1 MNCVIEPGLLEGTVS
16 IPASKS
22 AAHRALIC
30 AALAKGTSRLTN
42 LSDSEDIAA
51 TIGALQQ
58 MGAKITRTGSSV
70 TVTGILEPPTQ
81 PITLDCGESGSTL
94 RFLIP
99 VAAAL
104 GLTCTIIGKGRLP
117 YRPLDA
123 YLREL
128 PKKGISIQ
136 PERQDALLPLH
147 MSGKLQSGVFQ
158 LEGDVSSQYLT
169 GLLLALPLLEGD
181 SRLELTSPLESAPYV
196 DMTAALL
203 RQAGVPT
210 EKTPEG
216 YRIPGGGVYHP
227 LSLAIEGD
235 YSQAAFFLTA
245 NALGSHVRVD
255 GLGENSCQ
263 GDRKIVE
270 ILRELCYTKE
280 NTIASGLS
288 VYAADIPDL
297 VPVLTVLA
305 CLCGKPSRIY
315 GAKRLRLKESDRLA
329 AIAAALNAIGGQ
341 VSQTEDGLE
350 IQPIAAF
357 TGGTADSCGDHRIA
371 MSLAVAAT
379 RSTAPVT
386 ILGAEAV
393 RKSYPDFWSD
403 YQKLGGTVHVI
414 SLE

>member
-58 MGAKITRTGSSV
+58 MGAKITWTGSSV

-136 PERQDALLPLH
+136 PERQDVLLPLH

-203 RQAGVPT
+203 RQAGIPT

-216 YRIPGGGVYHP
+216 YRIPGGGVYQP

-235 YSQAAFFLTA
+235 YSQAAFFFTA

-255 GLGENSCQ
+255 GLWENSCQ

-315 GAKRLRLKESDRLA
+315 GAKRLRFKESDRLA

>member
-1 MNCVIEPGLLEGTVS
+1 MNCLIEPGLLQGTVS

-30 AALAKGTSRLTN
+30 AGLSKGKSVLKN
-42 LSDSEDIAA
+42 VSDSEDITA

-58 MGAKITRTGSSV
+58 MGAQICREGS
-70 TVTGILEPPTQ
+70 TVTITGIQAPPEH
-81 PITLDCGESGSTL
+81 PVTLDCGESGSTL
-94 RFLIP
+94 RFLLP

-104 GLTCTIIGKGRLP
+104 GLTCTITGRGRLP
-117 YRPLDA
+117 HRPLDA

-128 PKKGISIQ
+128 PKKGVSIQ
-136 PERQDALLPLH
+136 PEQPDAVLPLH
-147 MSGKLQSGVFQ
+147 MSGKLQSGTFQ
-158 LEGDVSSQYLT
+158 LEGHVSSQYLT

-196 DMTAALL
+196 DMTMQLL
-203 RQAGVPT
+203 RQAGIRA
-210 EKTPEG
+210 EQTPEG
-216 YRIPGGGVYHP
+216 YSISGGGTYQP
-227 LSLAIEGD
+227 LSLSIEGD

-245 NALGSHVRVD
+245 NALGSNVRVE
-255 GLGENSCQ
+255 GLMEQSCQ

-288 VYAADIPDL
+288 VHAADIPDL

-329 AIAAALNAIGGQ
+329 ATADALNAIGGR
-341 VSQTEDGLE
+341 VIQTADGLE
-350 IQPIAAF
+350 IQPIPAF
-357 TGGTADSCGDHRIA
+357 TGGTAQSFGDHRIA
-371 MSLAVAAT
+371 MSLAIAAT

-386 ILGAEAV
+386 ICGAEAV
-393 RKSYPDFWSD
+393 RKSYPAFWSD

>member
-1 MNCVIEPGLLEGTVS
+1 MNCVIQPGMLEGTVT

-30 AALAKGTSRLTN
+30 AALAKGTSRLMD

-58 MGAKITRTGSSV
+58 MGAKITRQGSQV
-70 TVTGILEPPTQ
+70 TVTGIQAPPAH
-81 PITLDCGESGSTL
+81 PVTLDCGESGSTL

-104 GLTCTIIGKGRLP
+104 GLTCTITGRGRLP

-128 PKKGISIQ
+128 PNKGVSIQ
-136 PERQDALLPLH
+136 PEQPDAVLPLH
-147 MSGKLQSGVFQ
+147 MSGKLQSGVFR
-158 LEGDVSSQYLT
+158 LEGNVSSQYLT

-181 SRLELTSPLESAPYV
+181 SRLELTTPLESAPYV
-196 DMTAALL
+196 DMTAELL
-203 RQAGVPT
+203 RQAGIHT
-210 EKTPEG
+210 AKTPSG
-216 YRIPGGGVYHP
+216 YSIPGGGSYQP

-245 NALGSHVRVD
+245 NALGSHVRVE
-255 GLGENSCQ
+255 GLSENSCQ

-305 CLCGKPSRIY
+305 CLCGKPSRIR

-329 AIAAALNAIGGQ
+329 ATAAALNAIGGR
-341 VSQTEDGLE
+341 VTPTEDGLD
-350 IQPIAAF
+350 IQPIPAF

-386 ILGAEAV
+386 VCGAEAV

>member
-136 PERQDALLPLH
+136 PERQDALLPL
-147 MSGKLQSGVFQ
+147 
-158 LEGDVSSQYLT
+158 
-169 GLLLALPLLEGD
+169 P
-181 SRLELTSPLESAPYV
+181 
-196 DMTAALL
+196 
-203 RQAGVPT
+203 
-210 EKTPEG
+210 
-216 YRIPGGGVYHP
+216 
-227 LSLAIEGD
+227 
-235 YSQAAFFLTA
+235 
-245 NALGSHVRVD
+245 
-255 GLGENSCQ
+255 
-263 GDRKIVE
+263 
-270 ILRELCYTKE
+270 
-280 NTIASGLS
+280 
-288 VYAADIPDL
+288 
-297 VPVLTVLA
+297 
-305 CLCGKPSRIY
+305 
-315 GAKRLRLKESDRLA
+315 
-329 AIAAALNAIGGQ
+329 
-341 VSQTEDGLE
+341 
-350 IQPIAAF
+350 
-357 TGGTADSCGDHRIA
+357 
-371 MSLAVAAT
+371 
-379 RSTAPVT
+379 
-386 ILGAEAV
+386 
-393 RKSYPDFWSD
+393 
-403 YQKLGGTVHVI
+403 
-414 SLE
+414 

>member
-1 MNCVIEPGLLEGTVS
+1 
-16 IPASKS
+16 
-22 AAHRALIC
+22 
-30 AALAKGTSRLTN
+30 
-42 LSDSEDIAA
+42 
-51 TIGALQQ
+51 
-58 MGAKITRTGSSV
+58 
-70 TVTGILEPPTQ
+70 
-81 PITLDCGESGSTL
+81 
-94 RFLIP
+94 
-99 VAAAL
+99 
-104 GLTCTIIGKGRLP
+104 
-117 YRPLDA
+117 
-123 YLREL
+123 
-128 PKKGISIQ
+128 
-136 PERQDALLPLH
+136 

-196 DMTAALL
+196 HMTAALL
-203 RQAGVPT
+203 RQAGIPT
-210 EKTPEG
+210 EKTLEG
-216 YRIPGGGVYHP
+216 YRIPGGGVYQP

-255 GLGENSCQ
+255 GLWENSCQ

-315 GAKRLRLKESDRLA
+315 GAKRLRFKESDRLA

-341 VSQTEDGLE
+341 VSQTEEGLE